1 MKSKD
6 DRTGTV
12 SLASSFL
19 EGLRESPALFFGP
32 AVAMWR
38 WMGRIGARVSRRA
51 PPTFRRPIGASSRFG
66 NALLLEQE
74 KAVWAAVYA
83 SFWDD
88 PKEAIR
94 RADLAVCGLRL
105 AALEDASPAPEFDL
119 APRGVVLSYKQ
130 FRAWYPVALEL
141 ATPHSRF
148 RQPDEAACRD
158 AYDRYQ
164 QSRGDFY

>member
-1 MKSKD
+1 MKSKN
-6 DRTGTV
+6 DRTD

-19 EGLRESPALFFGP
+19 EGLRESPATFFGP

-38 WMGRIGARVSRRA
+38 WMGRIVARVSRQT
-51 PPTFRRPIGASSRFG
+51 PPAFRRPINASSRFA
-66 NALLLEQE
+66 NALLLEPE
-74 KAVWAAVYA
+74 KSVWAAVYA

-88 PKEAIR
+88 PAEAIR
-94 RADLAVCGLRL
+94 RADLAVYGLRL

-119 APRGVVLSYKQ
+119 APRGLVLSYEQ

-141 ATPHSRF
+141 ATTRSRF

-164 QSRGDFY
+164 QSKGDFY